1 MRKVRVKPWE
11 ENYQVLFGE
20 EANLLREVL
29 GEEAMGIFHIGST
42 SVPGL
47 KSKPIID
54 ILIAVR
60 DISKV
65 DSFNRAM
72 EEVGYT
78 ALGEN
83 GIPGRRYFQ
92 KSVGDDHSHHV
103 HVFESGNSEIERHIA
118 FRDYLRAHPQVAE
131 KYGTIKARLAE
142 KHPYDIESYQSG
154 KSAMILEIQ
163 EEAIKWYREVGRAE
177 ALQ

>member
-11 ENYQVLFGE
+11 EHYQVLFGE
-20 EANLLREVL
+20 EANLLHEVL

-54 ILIAVR
+54 ILIAVK

-65 DSFNRAM
+65 DSFNGAM
-72 EEVGYT
+72 EEVGY
-78 ALGEN
+78 AAFGEN

-92 KSVGDDHSHHV
+92 KAVGDDHSHHV
-103 HVFESGNSEIERHIA
+103 HVFEFGNPEVERHIA

-131 KYGTIKARLAE
+131 KYGTLKAGLAE
-142 KHPYDIESYQSG
+142 KHPYDIDSYQSG
-154 KSAMILEIQ
+154 KGAMIFEIQ
-163 EEAIKWYREVGRAE
+163 EEAIKWYREAGRVE
-177 ALQ
+177 AGQ

>member
-1 MRKVRVKPWE
+1 MRNVRVRPWAE
-11 ENYQVLFGE
+11 DYQVLFGE
-20 EANLLREVL
+20 EAMLLREVL

-60 DISKV
+60 DISRV
-65 DSFNRAM
+65 DGFKREM
-72 EEVGYT
+72 EEVGYA

-92 KSVGDDHSHHV
+92 KGVDDHSHHV
-103 HVFESGNSEIERHIA
+103 HMFESGNPEIERHIA

-131 KYGTIKARLAE
+131 KYGTLKAGLAE
-142 KHPYDIESYQSG
+142 KHPYDIDSYQSG
-154 KSAMILEIQ
+154 KGAMIFEIQ
-163 EEAIKWYREVGRAE
+163 EEAIKWYREAGRVE
-177 ALQ
+177 AGQ

>member
-11 ENYQVLFGE
+11 EHYQVLFGE

-29 GEEAMGIFHIGST
+29 GEEALGIFHIGST

-65 DSFNRAM
+65 DSFNGAM
-72 EEVGYT
+72 EEVGYS

-92 KSVGDDHSHHV
+92 KAVGNDHSHHV

-131 KYGTIKARLAE
+131 I
-142 KHPYDIESYQSG
+142 HPYDIESYQSG
-154 KSAMILEIQ
+154 KSAMISEIQ
-163 EEAIKWYREVGRAE
+163 EEAIKWYRESVRVE
-177 ALQ
+177 AGQ

>member
-11 ENYQVLFGE
+11 EYYQVLFGE

-29 GEEAMGIFHIGST
+29 GEEVLGVFHIGST

-54 ILIAVR
+54 ILVAVR

-65 DSFNRAM
+65 DSFNGAM
-72 EEVGYT
+72 EEAGY
-78 ALGEN
+78 AAFGEN

-92 KSVGDDHSHHV
+92 KAVGDDHSHHV
-103 HVFESGNSEIERHIA
+103 HVFEIGNSEIERHIA
-118 FRDYLRAHPQVAE
+118 FRDYLRAHPQAAE
-131 KYGTIKARLAE
+131 KYGTLKARLAE
-142 KHPYDIESYQSG
+142 KYPYDIESYQSG
-154 KSAMILEIQ
+154 KGTMILEIQ
-163 EEAIKWYREVGRAE
+163 EEAIKWYREAGREDAG
-177 ALQ
+177 Q